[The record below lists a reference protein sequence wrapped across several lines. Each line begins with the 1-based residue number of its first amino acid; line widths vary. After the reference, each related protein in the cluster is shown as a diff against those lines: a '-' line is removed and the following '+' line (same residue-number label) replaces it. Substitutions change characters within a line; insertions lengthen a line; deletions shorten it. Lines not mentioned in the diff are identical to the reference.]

1 MVCSRR
7 SDSRRRAALARRA
20 RLWRPSMPP
29 HSPRTV
35 PPDRLR
41 RLPDCSGPPAADCA
55 IPAGARFPSAP
66 ARMHPEGALR
76 LGCCVAA
83 SKESARTEPLQPAA
97 AEPGV
102 AQAGANIKAVAHQPP
117 DQLAAMVLD
126 HHDHNALVEPE
137 VATRYPGA
145 MIGGRKTWIQPAGVA

>member
-29 HSPRTV
+29 HSPQSV
-35 PPDRLR
+35 LPDRLR

-66 ARMHPEGALR
+66 PRMHPEGALR

-83 SKESARTEPLQPAA
+83 SKESARTEPLQPAS

-102 AQAGANIKAVAHQPP
+102 AQAGANMRTVAHQPP
-117 DQLAAMVLD
+117 DQSGAMVLD
-126 HHDHNALVEPE
+126 HHDHDALVEPE
-137 VATRYPGA
+137 VARRYPGA
-145 MIGGRKTWIQPAGVA
+145 IICGRKTLIEAAGVA